1 MIQEDTIKNNI
12 KRLLKLRKV
21 SVSELERKIEGKR
34 SINNILRGSSKYPTI
49 ELLDRIA
56 RAFNVSMQELLY
68 EHKDEQEYSEINQKL
83 LLACLVETSNILLE
97 TKEKNK
103 TFVDTLLFLTGQAY
117 KYHQKL
123 ELDRIDKDFINW
135 IVKKYYS

>member
-49 ELLDRIA
+49 ESIDKIA
-56 RAFNVSMQELLY
+56 RAFNVSIQELLY
-68 EHKDEQEYSEINQKL
+68 EHKDEQEYSEINKKL
-83 LLACLVETSNILLE
+83 LLACLVETINILLD
-97 TKEKNK
+97 TKGKNK
-103 TFVDTLLFLTGQAY
+103 PSVDNLLFLAGQAY
-117 KYHQKL
+117 KHHQKL
-123 ELDRIDKDFINW
+123 ELDRIDKDFVNW
-135 IVKKYYS
+135 VVNKYYS